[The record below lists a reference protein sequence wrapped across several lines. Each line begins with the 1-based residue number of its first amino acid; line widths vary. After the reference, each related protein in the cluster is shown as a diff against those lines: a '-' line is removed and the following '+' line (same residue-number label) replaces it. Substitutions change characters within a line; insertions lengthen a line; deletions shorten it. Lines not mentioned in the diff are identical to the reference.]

1 MILHKSI
8 YALQLSR
15 VNSTG
20 FVSKMANWSL
30 GFKLFIIYFQ
40 GDAATVEFQYIAT
53 LFLYDALEVESFFNS
68 VIFIFKLG

>member
-1 MILHKSI
+1 MHSSCLVSI
-8 YALQLSR
+8 PLGLFQKWQIDLWALS
-15 VNSTG
+15 
-20 FVSKMANWSL
+20 FV
-30 GFKLFIIYFQ
+30 FIIYFQ